1 MIEHIRH
8 KVRQLYLFLKEA
20 NQLRFPPVRHLS
32 QHPRAIRLADA
43 PDHPCVQINRP
54 GLNEGM
60 QVADDCLLRIARPLS
75 MPCPP
80 PPFNVS
86 NWLLPDWDDPTKA
99 AYFAAT
105 RNVAAADSPP
115 LNIRFD
121 DDAQRLAD
129 FEAWAAQREE
139 WVVTELAARKAL
151 GFFEL
156 FYEIHSAMERDGELL
171 ELVAADGRLNWRAV
185 SSIEGSVPIDHPVL
199 LKRVELRFDASAA
212 EFSIHETDRPTELY
226 SALFVDLQNTAAA
239 SLRNRTAELDNAG
252 FHPWGGEETEG
263 YLKTLVQTL
272 SPTSGRL
279 FKDRVADEPSDAPRM
294 YRDPMLILRKRV
306 GGIANAVDAIIDD
319 IDQRKAFA
327 PALVQITGSQAEW
340 ENPAP
345 STSTDARARRAHR
358 RRRCAAWKGSEPGA
372 DPDHQALE
380 PQRLGAG
387 AGSAGHGQDP
397 HHREPDRSSA
407 RARQIDSGHGADSE
421 SAARAAR

>member
-1 MIEHIRH
+1 MIDHIRH
-8 KVRQLYLFLKEA
+8 KLRQLYLFLKEA
-20 NQLRFPPVRHLS
+20 NQLRFPPVRHVS

-54 GLNEGM
+54 GPSDGTH
-60 QVADDCLLRIARPLS
+60 VPDDCLLRIARPAS
-75 MPCPP
+75 IPCPA

-99 AYFAAT
+99 AYFSAT

-121 DDAQRLAD
+121 DDGQRLAD
-129 FEAWAAQREE
+129 FESWIAQREE
-139 WVVTELAARKAL
+139 WAVSELAARKAL

-156 FYEIHSAMERDGELL
+156 FYEIHSAIERDGELL

-185 SSIEGSVPIDHPVL
+185 SSIEGSVPIDHPVM

-239 SLRNRTAELDNAG
+239 SLRSRTAELENSNL
-252 FHPWGGEETEG
+252 HPWGADDTDN

-279 FKDRVADEPSDAPRM
+279 FKERVTDEPSDAPRM
-294 YRDPMLILRKRV
+294 WRDPMLILRKRV

-319 IDQRKAFA
+319 ID
-327 PALVQITGSQAEW
+327 
-340 ENPAP
+340 
-345 STSTDARARRAHR
+345 
-358 RRRCAAWKGSEPGA
+358 
-372 DPDHQALE
+372 
-380 PQRLGAG
+380 
-387 AGSAGHGQDP
+387 
-397 HHREPDRSSA
+397 
-407 RARQIDSGHGADSE
+407 
-421 SAARAAR
+421 